1 MTALEKI
8 ARRLDEL
15 ARIADE
21 PDGRVDSFDLRTL
34 ARQVRAQVEMAEKG
48 LGNA

>member
-8 ARRLDEL
+8 AQRLDEL

-21 PDGRVDSFDLRTL
+21 PDGKVDSFDLRQV
-34 ARQVRAQVEMAEKG
+34 ARQVRAQAEIAEKG
-48 LGNA
+48 LTNA